1 MTSARRGTVV
11 ARTIAAAV
19 LGVLVTSSA
28 VALAAAPAQAATYR
42 YWTYWWG
49 ADSGKSGGG
58 WTFAH
63 VGPAAHR
70 AGDTWVLGWRFGTS
84 ATTNGGAQP
93 RQSSRFADLCP
104 KLATPVAGMDRVALV
119 IDYGTTQD
127 APPGQHPPLVGSV
140 RVECLTLPSHP
151 SGVTVL
157 NEAKVSVRQNDN
169 GLLCALDGYPKNE
182 CAPIVADPTPTPS
195 PTRSS
200 THVPSPTRTPTPGAS
215 TSTLPR
221 SGGSSPATAA
231 TPAASGAPASGA
243 ASPSSSAGGAAS
255 VTTPSSG
262 SGPGAQGTLPA
273 VSGSP
278 VASVTDAGSSS
289 PVPAV
294 VGVLLVAL
302 LGGSAWW
309 TSRRRSA

>member
-1 MTSARRGTVV
+1 MTGSRRGAVV

-19 LGVLVTSSA
+19 LGVLASSTMLASAA
-28 VALAAAPAQAATYR
+28 VPAQAATYR

-63 VGPAAHR
+63 VGPAAHH
-70 AGDTWVLGWRFGTS
+70 AGDGWVLGWRFGTS
-84 ATTNGGAQP
+84 VTTNGGAQP
-93 RQSSRFADLCP
+93 RQSARFADLCP
-104 KLATPVAGMDRVALV
+104 TLAATPGKDRVALV

-140 RVECLTLPSHP
+140 RVECLSLPSHP
-151 SGVTVL
+151 SGVAVL
-157 NEAKVSVRQNDN
+157 NAANVSVRQNDD
-169 GLLCALDGYPKNE
+169 GLLCALDGYPRNE

-200 THVPSPTRTPTPGAS
+200 THVPSPTRPPTSGAT

-221 SGGSSPATAA
+221 SGASSPATDM
-231 TPAASGAPASGA
+231 TPAATGSPAGSEP
-243 ASPSSSAGGAAS
+243 SPSSSSGSAAL
-255 VTTPSSG
+255 VTTGS

-278 VASVTDAGSSS
+278 AASVSDPGSS
-289 PVPAV
+289 PVPAAAGV
-294 VGVLLVAL
+294 VLVAVI
-302 LGGSAWW
+302 GGSAWW
-309 TSRRRSA
+309 TTRRRAP

>member
-11 ARTIAAAV
+11 ARMIAAAV

-49 ADSGKSGGG
+49 AGSGKSGGG

-104 KLATPVAGMDRVALV
+104 KLATPVAGVDRVALV

-221 SGGSSPATAA
+221 SGGSSPATTA
-231 TPAASGAPASGA
+231 TPASGPAANSA
-243 ASPSSSAGGAAS
+243 ASPSSSSGGAAL

-262 SGPGAQGTLPA
+262 SGPAGQGTLPA

-309 TSRRRSA
+309 TSRRRSP

>member
-1 MTSARRGTVV
+1 MTSSRRGTVV

-19 LGVLVTSSA
+19 LGVLVTSSV

-93 RQSSRFADLCP
+93 RQSARFADLCP

-127 APPGQHPPLVGSV
+127 APPGQHPPLIGSV

-182 CAPIVADPTPTPS
+182 CAPIVTDPTPTPS

-200 THVPSPTRTPTPGAS
+200 SHVPSPTRTPTPGAT

-221 SGGSSPATAA
+221 SGGSSPATVTTPASG
-231 TPAASGAPASGA
+231 PAASSAS
-243 ASPSSSAGGAAS
+243 SPSSSSGSAAL
-255 VTTPSSG
+255 VTIPSSG
-262 SGPGAQGTLPA
+262 SGPGGQSTLPA

-278 VASVTDAGSSS
+278 VASVTDVGASS
-289 PVPAV
+289 PVPAA

-309 TSRRRSA
+309 TSRRRSP